1 MIKEYI
7 PKYMENRIRSKRW
20 GDWLFFL
27 SGQFSLSLSP
37 PVFSNSI
44 AIIFFFPQI
53 NWNNFFSFHFG
64 NNIAT
69 NQLLQFFFLQF
80 SATSLPKLLLNFCHN
95 SFFFFFFSSHFW
107 QLGCHNSYFLS
118 PHPFNFSNLV
128 ATICFFFFFPPIFSN
143 LVATI
148 LIFSLLNPS
157 ILATWLPQLVSLF
170 FFFFFPS
177 YFQQLG
183 CHNSYFLSSHSP
195 RILATWLPQFLF
207 SLSSLP

>member
-53 NWNNFFSFHFG
+53 NWNNFFSFLFG
-64 NNIAT
+64 NKTLPQINCY
-69 NQLLQFFFLQF
+69 NFFSLQF
-80 SATSLPKLLLNFCHN
+80 SATPLPKSLLNFCHN
-95 SFFFFFFSSHFW
+95 SFFFLFS
-107 QLGCHNSYFLS
+107 
-118 PHPFNFSNLV
+118 
-128 ATICFFFFFPPIFSN
+128 FFPPISGN

-148 LIFSLLNPS
+148 LIFSLLTPLGFRQLGCHNWFLSLFFFFFFFPHPFS
-157 ILATWLPQLVSLF
+157 KTWLPQLVSF
-170 FFFFFPS
+170 
-177 YFQQLG
+177 
-183 CHNSYFLSSHSP
+183 
-195 RILATWLPQFLF
+195 
-207 SLSSLP
+207 

>member
-1 MIKEYI
+1 MID
-7 PKYMENRIRSKRW
+7 S
-20 GDWLFFL
+20 FFYPDNSL
-27 SGQFSLSLSP
+27 SLSLSP

-95 SFFFFFFSSHFW
+95 SFSFLIFFLPFSATWLPQFLFSLSSPLQFQQLGCHNLFLLFFFLPFSATWLPQFLFSLFSPLQFW
-107 QLGCHNSYFLS
+107 QLGCHNWFL
-118 PHPFNFSNLV
+118 FS
-128 ATICFFFFFPPIFSN
+128 FS
-143 LVATI
+143 
-148 LIFSLLNPS
+148 
-157 ILATWLPQLVSLF
+157 
-170 FFFFFPS
+170 FFFPS

-183 CHNSYFLSSHSP
+183 CHNSYFPSSHSP